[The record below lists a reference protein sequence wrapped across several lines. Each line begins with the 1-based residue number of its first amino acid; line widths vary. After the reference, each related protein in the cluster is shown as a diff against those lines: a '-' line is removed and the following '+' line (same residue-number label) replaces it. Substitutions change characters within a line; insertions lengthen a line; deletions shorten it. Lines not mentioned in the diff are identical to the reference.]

1 MLFRSD
7 IVEAGIIG
15 IPDKNRGESIK
26 AFVVSRNPNI
36 SSSDIIKF
44 CKSGL
49 TEYKIPKS
57 VIFIKELPKTNVG
70 KILRRKLRDL

>member
-1 MLFRSD
+1 MVR
-7 IVEAGIIG
+7 
-15 IPDKNRGESIK
+15 
-26 AFVVSRNPNI
+26 RNPNI
-36 SSSDIIKF
+36 NSSDIIKF

-70 KILRRKLRDL
+70 KILRRKLREL